1 MKRASWITWLAIAIL
16 LWAVVFAPAPGETR
30 WIRTLH
36 NSAHA
41 PIFGCVALLSLML
54 IRARPRLAA
63 LGPATQYALAW
74 AVAVGLGVVTE
85 LVQML
90 TGRDASFED
99 ALHDTIGAVAVLGL
113 FAAFDGRIRASPRAR
128 MVRLI
133 SAVVGVVALAV
144 AAAPVTRAAIKY
156 QQRDQRF
163 PVLAD
168 FTERFDRYF
177 ILQQSAE
184 LSPARMPA
192 AWASRTDEQAMHV
205 HLLEGEY
212 PGLHFIEMP
221 ADWSAYS
228 TLALDLTN
236 PTSLGLQFVVRVH
249 DRAHNNQLEDRFNR
263 VFELPPGTRQ
273 IIRIP
278 LRDIAAGPRA
288 RELDLRQVAGMIL
301 FRIDESPRASELYFS
316 RAWLE

>member
-1 MKRASWITWLAIAIL
+1 MAIAIL

-41 PIFGCVALLSLML
+41 PIFGCVALLSLLL
-54 IRARPRLAA
+54 IRTRPRFAA
-63 LGPATQYALAW
+63 LSPQKQYASALAI
-74 AVAVGLGVVTE
+74 AVGLGVLTE
-85 LVQML
+85 FVQML
-90 TGRDASFED
+90 TGRDASLED

-113 FAAFDGRIRASPRAR
+113 FAVFDERVRASPRTS
-128 MVRLI
+128 MVRFA
-133 SAVVGVVALAV
+133 SAVVGVAALAV
-144 AAAPVTRAAIKY
+144 AATPVTRAAIKY

-168 FTERFDRYF
+168 FSERFDRYF

-184 LSPARMPA
+184 VAPARMPA
-192 AWASRTDEQAMHV
+192 AWASGADEQAMHV
-205 HLLEGEY
+205 RLLEGPY
-212 PGLHFIEMP
+212 PGLHFIEVP
-221 ADWSAYS
+221 PDWSAYS
-228 TLALDLTN
+228 MLALDLTN
-236 PTSLGLQFVVRVH
+236 PTELALQFVVRVH
-249 DRAHNNQLEDRFNR
+249 DATHNNQVEDRFNR

-273 IIRIP
+273 IVRIP

-288 RELDLRQVAGMIL
+288 RSLDLRQVAGVIV
-301 FRIDESPRASELYFS
+301 FRTDESPRASELYFS

>member
-41 PIFGCVALLSLML
+41 PIFGCIALLSLML
-54 IRARPRLAA
+54 IRTRPRWSA
-63 LGPATQYALAW
+63 LGPAKQYGLAF
-74 AVAVGLGVVTE
+74 AVAVLLGVLTE
-85 LVQML
+85 FVQML
-90 TGRDASFED
+90 TGRDASIED
-99 ALHDTIGAVAVLGL
+99 ALHDAIGAVAVLGL
-113 FAAFDGRIRASPRAR
+113 FAAFDQRLRTSSRAPL
-128 MVRLI
+128 VRLV
-133 SAVVGVVALAV
+133 SALLGVVGLAV

-168 FTERFDRYF
+168 FTERYDRYF

-184 LSPARMPA
+184 FSPSRMPQ
-192 AWASRTDEQAMHV
+192 AWASTPGEQAMHV
-205 HLLEGEY
+205 RLLDGPY
-212 PGLHFIEMP
+212 PGLHFIEVP
-221 ADWSAYS
+221 SDWSAYS

-236 PTSLGLQFVVRVH
+236 PTPLALQFVVRVH
-249 DRAHNNQLEDRFNR
+249 DSAHNNQVNDRFNR
-263 VFELPPGTRQ
+263 LFELAPQTRQ
-273 IIRIP
+273 VIRIP
-278 LRDIAAGPRA
+278 LREIAAGPRTRA
-288 RELDLRQVAGMIL
+288 LDLRRVAGMIL